1 MTGPAATASLRVT
14 AAVPCYNGGRWVADC
29 VAALRGQTRPA
40 DELLV
45 IDDGSTDGSAA
56 LAERAGARVIRHP
69 VNQGLAAG
77 RNTAL
82 DHTAG
87 DILVFVDVD
96 GLAEPRLIETLLGGF
111 SGPEVGGV
119 GGQGVEAHRET
130 RADEWRARHAR
141 QWFGPRPRP
150 AVPYLPGLCSAYRCD
165 ALRAV
170 GGFNTGLRT
179 NAEDVDMGLRLRR
192 AGYRLVYLPSAVV
205 YHQRADT
212 LPSLVKTM
220 DRWYYW
226 AARVRHTQHD
236 QPWRLF
242 GGVARSLVAHPL
254 QDLLS
259 GRPDLAAIDLLMAGV
274 KARAIVRGWAVPPGT
289 AD

>member
-1 MTGPAATASLRVT
+1 MTAASYPAAVRVT

-29 VAALRGQTRPA
+29 VASLRGQTRPP

-45 IDDGSTDGSAA
+45 IDDGSTDDSAA
-56 LAERAGARVIRHP
+56 QAERAGAHVVRHG
-69 VNQGLAAG
+69 VNRGLAVG

-82 DHTAG
+82 DHATG

-96 GLAEPRLIETLLGGF
+96 ATAEPTLIETLLVGF

-119 GGQGVEAHRET
+119 GGQGIEAHLQT
-130 RADEWRARHAR
+130 RADDWRARHAR
-141 QWFGPRPRP
+141 QWFGPQPL
-150 AVPYLPGLCSAYRCD
+150 AHAPYLSGLCSAYRCD

-179 NAEDVDMGLRLRR
+179 NAEDVDIGLRLRR
-192 AGYRLVYLPSAVV
+192 AGYRLVYLPTARV

-226 AARVRHTQHD
+226 AARVRHAQGD

-242 GGVARSLVAHPL
+242 GGVARSLVWHPT

-274 KARAIVRGWAVPPGT
+274 KARAIVRGWA
-289 AD
+289 AR

>member
-1 MTGPAATASLRVT
+1 MTVTLDPAAVRVT
-14 AAVPCYNGGRWVADC
+14 AAVPCYNGGRWVAEC
-29 VAALRGQTRPA
+29 VASLRAQTRPP

-45 IDDGSTDGSAA
+45 IDDGSTDDSAGQ
-56 LAERAGARVIRHP
+56 AERAGARVIRHG
-69 VNQGLAAG
+69 VNQGLAVG

-82 DHTAG
+82 AQAAG

-96 GLAEPRLIETLLGGF
+96 ATAAPDLIQTLLAGF
-111 SGPEVGGV
+111 TGPDVGGV
-119 GGQGVEAHRET
+119 GGQGIEAHLAT

-141 QWFGPRPRP
+141 QWFGPRPL
-150 AVPYLPGLCSAYRCD
+150 AQAPYLSGLCSAYRCD
-165 ALRAV
+165 ALRTV
-170 GGFNTGLRT
+170 GGFNTALRT

-192 AGYRLVYLPSAVV
+192 VGYRLVYLPTARV

-212 LPSLVKTM
+212 LASLVRTM

-226 AARVRHTQHD
+226 AARVRRAQAD
-236 QPWRLF
+236 RPWRLL
-242 GGVARSLVAHPL
+242 GGVARSLVWHPA

-274 KARAIVRGWAVPPGT
+274 KLRAIVRGWA
-289 AD
+289 AR

>member
-1 MTGPAATASLRVT
+1 MASTDLAAVRVT

-29 VAALRGQTRPA
+29 VASLRVQTRPP
-40 DELLV
+40 DDLLV
-45 IDDGSTDGSAA
+45 IDDGSTDDSAA
-56 LAERAGARVIRHP
+56 QAERAGAQVIRHG
-69 VNQGLAAG
+69 VNQGLAVG

-82 DHTAG
+82 AHATG
-87 DILVFVDVD
+87 NILVFVDVD
-96 GLAEPRLIETLLGGF
+96 ATAEPDLIETLLTGF
-111 SGPEVGGV
+111 TGAEVGGV
-119 GGQGVEAHRET
+119 GGQGIEAHLET

-141 QWFGPRPRP
+141 QWFGPRPL
-150 AVPYLPGLCSAYRCD
+150 ANAPYLSGLCSAYRCD
-165 ALRAV
+165 ALRSV

-192 AGYRLVYLPSAVV
+192 AGYRLVYLPAARV

-226 AARVRHTQHD
+226 AARVRRAQGD

-242 GGVARSLVAHPL
+242 GGVARSLVSHPL
-254 QDLLS
+254 QDGLS
-259 GRPDLAAIDLLMAGV
+259 GRPDLAALDLLMAWV
-274 KARAIVRGWAVPPGT
+274 KLRAIVRGCAARDT
-289 AD
+289 A